1 MTQISNT
8 GAAVSATSSSSTASA
23 LSNVDVDQFL
33 QLMIA
38 ELQNQDPLSPVE
50 NSEMLQQISQI
61 REIGASESLAETLSA
76 VLAGQN
82 VATASALIGKEVSAL
97 SDDAENI
104 SGVVDR
110 ISISDENDVRVHIGD
125 SSVKLN
131 NVREIISAGE

>member
-1 MTQISNT
+1 MTRIGDS
-8 GAAVSATSSSSTASA
+8 GAAVSSPASSSTASA
-23 LSNVDVDQFL
+23 LGNVDVDQFL

-50 NSEMLQQISQI
+50 NSEMLQQITQI
-61 REIGASESLAETLSA
+61 REIGASEALSTTLSA

-97 SDDAENI
+97 TDDSGNI

-110 ISISDENDVRVHIGD
+110 VSITDDNDVRVHIGD
-125 SSVKLN
+125 ESVKLD
-131 NVREIISAGE
+131 NVREIVGGE